1 MKQKSLG
8 KVSVTCVFMLED
20 MKEDEKLYIISDIFK
35 IKKEYEDLDRKKF
48 KCPVHG
54 CQKNEKHYREVSQLK
69 THIKK
74 NHPELTKHGI

>member
-1 MKQKSLG
+1 
-8 KVSVTCVFMLED
+8 MLED

-48 KCPVHG
+48 KCPVFG
-54 CQKNEKHYREVSQLK
+54 CQKNEKHYREVTQLK

-74 NHPELTKHGI
+74 NHPELTKHGIEVTEFGTF